1 MNEKVLES
9 AYVKE
14 EDLVLDPTQLPEAA
28 IERLPQP
35 TGWRILLLPFRG
47 MKKAGSIFLPAQTIE
62 REALATVCGY
72 VLRVGSLAYKDD
84 EKFGGV
90 PWCKEKDWVIFGRY
104 AGSRFKIEGGEVRI
118 LNDDEIIATISD
130 PTDIVHM

>member
-47 MKKAGSIFLPAQTIE
+47 MKKAGSIFLPDQTIE

-90 PWCKEKDWVIFGRY
+90 PWCMEKDWVIFGRY

>member
-47 MKKAGSIFLPAQTIE
+47 MKKAGSIFLPDQTIE

-90 PWCKEKDWVIFGRY
+90 PWCKEKDWVIFGRD

>member
-47 MKKAGSIFLPAQTIE
+47 MKKAGSIFLPDQTIE

-104 AGSRFKIEGGEVRI
+104 GGARFKIEGGEVRI